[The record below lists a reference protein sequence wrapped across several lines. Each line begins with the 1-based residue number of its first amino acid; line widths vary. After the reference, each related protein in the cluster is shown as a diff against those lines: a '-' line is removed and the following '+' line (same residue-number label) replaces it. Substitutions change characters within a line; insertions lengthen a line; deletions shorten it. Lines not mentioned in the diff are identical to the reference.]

1 MRSEG
6 GLGLY
11 PLETYLSRVGN
22 GISLTLYKFYQ
33 INGYTGTT
41 YWVTFAVIA
50 TLSFLSLFFF
60 SRLLMIVSD
69 VLDEKI
75 HQVQKSSWKTIKH
88 GLRGKGK
95 NGTDEDEAQNDK
107 GRDSD

>member
-1 MRSEG
+1 MFN
-6 GLGLY
+6 
-11 PLETYLSRVGN
+11 PHKT
-22 GISLTLYKFYQ
+22 
-33 INGYTGTT
+33 NGYTGTT

-60 SRLLMIVSD
+60 SRFLMIVSD

-75 HQVQKSSWKTIKH
+75 HRIQISSWRTIKQ
-88 GLRGKGK
+88 GFGKK
-95 NGTDEDEAQNDK
+95 ENNGDGSEEDK